1 MKKNIIKSIISIL
14 LIIIL
19 IFLIKNTY
27 SQAKWKKQSR
37 KMVQEYIEKNI
48 NSTFS
53 INKIT
58 FFTSCD
64 AKNKTGSKSNY
75 TIENLYAYTDIAIF
89 IDNNQGK
96 SAEENT
102 LKSLKISNIKF
113 VKEPDLGEP
122 NLYFK
127 SINDFAKSEI
137 KEENKIGDELN
148 FTISSQNNVDLTKPI
163 LYNNCANPITL
174 SYINQNIRTDYTM
187 LDTENPITYNGKLL
201 ERCNV
206 ELEKIKASIS
216 FDIDIEN
223 NKGQKFKTTIS
234 TDIPYENNNKSIY
247 DGNLRVDKDI
257 KNVFIRYE

>member
-58 FFTSCD
+58 FFSSCD

-89 IDNNQGK
+89 IDNNQVK

-113 VKEPDLGEP
+113 IKSPDLGEP

-148 FTISSQNNVDLTKPI
+148 FTISSQNNVDLNKPI

>member
-27 SQAKWKKQSR
+27 SQAKWKKKSR

-89 IDNNQGK
+89 INNNQEK
-96 SAEENT
+96 STEENT

-127 SINDFAKSEI
+127 SINNFAKSEI

-148 FTISSQNNVDLTKPI
+148 FTISSQNNVDLNKPI

>member
-89 IDNNQGK
+89 INNNQEK
-96 SAEENT
+96 STEENT

-113 VKEPDLGEP
+113 IKNPDLGEP

>member
-58 FFTSCD
+58 FFSSCD

-89 IDNNQGK
+89 IDNNQVK

-113 VKEPDLGEP
+113 IKNPDLGEP

-148 FTISSQNNVDLTKPI
+148 FTISSQNNVDLNKPI

-174 SYINQNIRTDYTM
+174 SYINQSIRTDYTM